1 MDILSALYVM
11 VGFVF
16 TIAFIPQLRTLWR
29 DRTGAASVSISTWAM
44 FSACNVIT
52 LLYAITHTTDSN
64 FIFCSAMCTLGNLA
78 VFTLALWRR
87 LKKPDFSEIS
97 A

>member
-1 MDILSALYVM
+1 MDILSALYLM

-16 TIAFIPQLRTLWR
+16 AVAFIPQLRALWH
-29 DRTGAASVSISTWAM
+29 DRTGAASVSLSTWAM
-44 FSACNVIT
+44 FSACNIVT
-52 LLYAITHTTDSN
+52 LLYAITHTNDVN

-78 VFTLALWRR
+78 VFSLALYRR
-87 LKKPDFSEIS
+87 LKKRAFIEIN